1 MFGLLSQEGH
11 MGPEKEKQKI
21 AQIGCLAAA
30 VLGFVAQFAV
40 PGLLPPD
47 IQDQW
52 RQLSTEVQVCLRVL
66 LLSAP
71 TAIVSIANLIDDVTE
86 DPGKARTRD
95 RLAENAERYQK
106 QKAEEFE
113 ESQEHNNYGIY

>member
-1 MFGLLSQEGH
+1 M
-11 MGPEKEKQKI
+11 
-21 AQIGCLAAA
+21 
-30 VLGFVAQFAV
+30 
-40 PGLLPPD
+40 
-47 IQDQW
+47 
-52 RQLSTEVQVCLRVL
+52 CLRVL